1 MTVRN
6 FALIGC
12 GSISDFHAEA
22 LRGIEGARLIA
33 VAEPVEARAKKF
45 AEREKCD
52 WVTDYHDL
60 LKRPDVQIVCVTT
73 PSGSHAPIGM
83 DVLRA
88 GKNLVLEKPMA
99 MTTQDAAALIRTAKE
114 KKVTLAVISPRRF
127 EPQHRTIKKL
137 LEEGGLGKLL

>member
-1 MTVRN
+1 MAVRN

-12 GSISDFHAEA
+12 GSISDFHAQA
-22 LRGIEGARLIA
+22 LAGIPGARLVV
-33 VAEPVEARAKKF
+33 VAEPIKARAKKF

-52 WVTDYHDL
+52 YVTDYREL

-99 MTTQDAAALIRTAKE
+99 MQHQGRRRVDKDCRRKEGHAGGDFTTAI
-114 KKVTLAVISPRRF
+114 
-127 EPQHRTIKKL
+127 
-137 LEEGGLGKLL
+137 